1 MKTVSLFRR
10 IEMKATI
17 RDVANLAGVSPAT
30 VSRVL
35 NNRPVKEETRKK
47 IEAAIEKLD
56 YYPNVLAQNF
66 VSNISY
72 HIGVT
77 ITERE
82 GLTAV
87 DQFNP
92 VLLQGIL
99 KIAKNENYSITLIP
113 FSGRSDDKNN
123 LLVDMYRRN
132 AIDGAIVLDPGENQ
146 SLFLEILKHKIPT
159 VVIGRIPQNLPIATV
174 DTDNVEGIYLA
185 VKHLLDLGHRKIAYL
200 SAPLH
205 FIASQDRYAGY
216 QKALAE
222 RGILID
228 PNLVLEA
235 EANFE
240 GGYQGMLQF
249 LDKKL
254 EATALCAFND
264 AMAIGAIKAL
274 QENNIKIPEEIAV
287 IGHDDLPASAMIYP
301 ALSTVHSP
309 IEDMGAEAA
318 KLLFR
323 KIKEKTGAERK
334 IMPVELKI
342 RQSCGY
348 SK

>member
-1 MKTVSLFRR
+1 
-10 IEMKATI
+10 MKATI

-132 AIDGAIVLDPGENQ
+132 AIDGAIVLIQGEPKPV
-146 SLFLEILKHKIPT
+146 F
-159 VVIGRIPQNLPIATV
+159 G
-174 DTDNVEGIYLA
+174 
-185 VKHLLDLGHRKIAYL
+185 
-200 SAPLH
+200 
-205 FIASQDRYAGY
+205 
-216 QKALAE
+216 
-222 RGILID
+222 
-228 PNLVLEA
+228 
-235 EANFE
+235 NFE
-240 GGYQGMLQF
+240 
-249 LDKKL
+249 
-254 EATALCAFND
+254 T
-264 AMAIGAIKAL
+264 
-274 QENNIKIPEEIAV
+274 
-287 IGHDDLPASAMIYP
+287 
-301 ALSTVHSP
+301 
-309 IEDMGAEAA
+309 
-318 KLLFR
+318 
-323 KIKEKTGAERK
+323 
-334 IMPVELKI
+334 
-342 RQSCGY
+342 
-348 SK
+348 

>member
-1 MKTVSLFRR
+1 M
-10 IEMKATI
+10 
-17 RDVANLAGVSPAT
+17 
-30 VSRVL
+30 
-35 NNRPVKEETRKK
+35 
-47 IEAAIEKLD
+47 
-56 YYPNVLAQNF
+56 
-66 VSNISY
+66 
-72 HIGVT
+72 
-77 ITERE
+77 
-82 GLTAV
+82 
-87 DQFNP
+87 
-92 VLLQGIL
+92 
-99 KIAKNENYSITLIP
+99 
-113 FSGRSDDKNN
+113 
-123 LLVDMYRRN
+123 
-132 AIDGAIVLDPGENQ
+132 
-146 SLFLEILKHKIPT
+146 EILKHKIPT

-287 IGHDDLPASAMIYP
+287 IGHDDL
-301 ALSTVHSP
+301 L
-309 IEDMGAEAA
+309 
-318 KLLFR
+318 
-323 KIKEKTGAERK
+323 
-334 IMPVELKI
+334 PVP
-342 RQSCGY
+342 
-348 SK
+348 

>member
-1 MKTVSLFRR
+1 
-10 IEMKATI
+10 MKATI

-92 VLLQGIL
+92 VLLQGIM
-99 KIAKNENYSITLIP
+99 KIAKNESYSITLIP

-132 AIDGAIVLDPGENQ
+132 AIDGADPGR
-146 SLFLEILKHKIPT
+146 T
-159 VVIGRIPQNLPIATV
+159 
-174 DTDNVEGIYLA
+174 
-185 VKHLLDLGHRKIAYL
+185 
-200 SAPLH
+200 
-205 FIASQDRYAGY
+205 
-216 QKALAE
+216 KAC
-222 RGILID
+222 
-228 PNLVLEA
+228 
-235 EANFE
+235 FWK
-240 GGYQGMLQF
+240 F
-249 LDKKL
+249 
-254 EATALCAFND
+254 
-264 AMAIGAIKAL
+264 
-274 QENNIKIPEEIAV
+274 
-287 IGHDDLPASAMIYP
+287 
-301 ALSTVHSP
+301 
-309 IEDMGAEAA
+309 
-318 KLLFR
+318 
-323 KIKEKTGAERK
+323 
-334 IMPVELKI
+334 
-342 RQSCGY
+342 
-348 SK
+348 